1 MIDGPADRPRRSAAV
16 AAVYLLA
23 FVWILGKAALFRER
37 VPPGVPPDEPVHVS
51 YVAWLEASGALL
63 PRYEEM
69 HLLEADGRFGAQPS
83 YLAHP
88 PAYYHLLRGLARATG
103 GIPAGTLDAATRRLR
118 ALSAPLFAAAAALFL
133 WLGFRRA
140 APLPAHAL
148 FAATI
153 ATVPPLAFVGSA
165 VNNDVLAFLAG
176 GLALLG
182 LARLLEGRAG
192 GATGALVGAGLALAL
207 LAKATAGLLVLL
219 AVAAALALA
228 RRTVRWER
236 DPRFLLALLSW
247 LLLPALHYVPILLRY
262 GTPVPS
268 LDVVDPEAFA
278 RSAFVDAPG
287 ASRLAVVPWAMKLLK
302 VFGSTWLSL
311 IAHVWLPVGPL
322 PTLAGPALAALL
334 AALGL
339 LRRRR
344 SDGAAEAPLDDLVQA
359 GAVALA
365 GTLLV
370 NLAWA
375 RDGYLATERLGGMHA
390 RYYLPL
396 FPVLAFAAAR
406 GLERIP
412 ARGLARLTG
421 RGLVAAAAVLL
432 LVLFDAG
439 VTARYL
445 ALFPAP

>member
-1 MIDGPADRPRRSAAV
+1 MSDEPVGRSRRNVAV

-23 FVWILGKAALFRER
+23 LVWILGKATLFRER

-69 HLLEADGRFGAQPS
+69 RLLEADGRFGAQPS

-88 PAYYHLLRGLARATG
+88 PAYYHLLRGLARVTG
-103 GIPAGTLDAATRRLR
+103 GLPAAGTLDGATRRLR
-118 ALSAPLFAAAAALFL
+118 ALSAPLFVAAAALFL
-133 WLGFRRA
+133 WLGLRRP

-148 FAATI
+148 YAATV
-153 ATVPPLAFVGSA
+153 ATVPPFAFVGSA

-192 GATGALVGAGLALAL
+192 AATGTLVGAGLALAL
-207 LAKATAGLLVLL
+207 LSKATAGLLVLL
-219 AVAAALALA
+219 ATGAALALA
-228 RRTVRWER
+228 RRVVRWER
-236 DPRFLLALLSW
+236 DLRFLLAALPW

-268 LDVVDPEAFA
+268 LDVVDPAAFA
-278 RSAFVDAPG
+278 RSAFVEAPG
-287 ASRLAVVPWAMKLLK
+287 APRLAVVPWAVKLLK

-344 SDGAAEAPLDDLVQA
+344 ADGGAEAPVDDLVRA

-370 NLAWA
+370 NLAWV
-375 RDGYLATERLGGMHA
+375 RDAYVATERLGGIHA

-396 FPVLAFAAAR
+396 FPVLGLAAAR
-406 GLERIP
+406 GLERLP
-412 ARGLARLTG
+412 ARAL
-421 RGLVAAAAVLL
+421 LVAAVVIL
-432 LVLFDAG
+432 LVFFDAG

>member
-1 MIDGPADRPRRSAAV
+1 MSEGPEGRPRRSAAV

-23 FVWILGKAALFRER
+23 LVWTLGKAALFRDR

-51 YVAWLEASGALL
+51 YVAYLEATGRLL

-69 HLLEADGRFGAQPS
+69 RLLEADGRLGRQPS

-103 GIPAGTLDAATRRLR
+103 GIPSGPLATVTLRLR
-118 ALSAPLFAAAAALFL
+118 SLSAPLFAAAAALYL
-133 WLGFRRA
+133 WLGLRRA

-148 FAATI
+148 YAATI

-182 LARLLEGRAG
+182 LARLLEGRSGA
-192 GATGALVGAGLALAL
+192 ATGALVGAGLALAL
-207 LAKATAGLLVLL
+207 LSKATAGLLVLL
-219 AVAAALALA
+219 AAGAALALA
-228 RRTVRWER
+228 RRAVRWER
-236 DPRFLLALLSW
+236 DPRFLLALLPW
-247 LLLPALHYVPILLRY
+247 LLIPALHYVPILLRY

-268 LDVVDPEAFA
+268 LEVVDPAAFA
-278 RSAFVDAPG
+278 RSAFVVAPDG
-287 ASRLAVVPWAMKLLK
+287 PRLAVVPWALKLLR
-302 VFGSTWLSL
+302 VFGSTWLSV
-311 IAHVWLPVGPL
+311 IAHVWIPVGPL
-322 PTLAGPALAALL
+322 PTLAGPALAVLL
-334 AALGL
+334 AAFGL
-339 LRRRR
+339 FRRRGA
-344 SDGAAEAPLDDLVQA
+344 DGEADAALDDLVRI

-365 GTLLV
+365 ATLLV

-375 RDGYLATERLGGMHA
+375 RDGYLATGRLGGIHA

-396 FPVLAFAAAR
+396 FPVLALAAAR
-406 GLERIP
+406 GLGRLR
-412 ARGLARLTG
+412 ARGLLAS
-421 RGLVAAAAVLL
+421 AAVLL

-439 VTARYL
+439 VTARIL

>member
-1 MIDGPADRPRRSAAV
+1 MSDGPASRPRRSAAV

-23 FVWILGKAALFRER
+23 LVWILGKAAFFRER

-69 HLLEADGRFGAQPS
+69 RLLEADGRFGSLPS

-88 PAYYHLLRGLARATG
+88 PAYYHLLRGLARVTG
-103 GIPAGTLDAATRRLR
+103 GVPAGPLDAATRRLR

-133 WLGFRRA
+133 WLGFRRV

-148 FAATI
+148 YAATV
-153 ATVPPLAFVGSA
+153 ATVPPFAFVGSA

-192 GATGALVGAGLALAL
+192 AKTGTLVGTGLALAL
-207 LAKATAGLLVLL
+207 LSKATAGLLVLL

-228 RRTVRWER
+228 RRAVRWER
-236 DPRFLLALLSW
+236 DARFLLALAPW
-247 LLLPALHYVPILLRY
+247 LLLPVLHYVPILVRY

-268 LDVVDPEAFA
+268 LEVVDPEAFA
-278 RSAFVDAPG
+278 RSAFVEAPG
-287 ASRLAVVPWAMKLLK
+287 APRLAVVPWAVKLLK

-311 IAHVWLPVGPL
+311 VAHVWLPVGPL

-334 AALGL
+334 AVVGL
-339 LRRRR
+339 LRRKRA
-344 SDGAAEAPLDDLVQA
+344 DGGAEAPLDDLVRA

-365 GTLLV
+365 ATLLV

-375 RDGYLATERLGGMHA
+375 WDGYVATGRLGGIHA
-390 RYYLPL
+390 RYYLPFL
-396 FPVLAFAAAR
+396 PVLALAAAR
-406 GLERIP
+406 GLERLP
-412 ARGLARLTG
+412 ARALL
-421 RGLVAAAAVLL
+421 AAAAVLL
-432 LVLFDAG
+432 LVFFDAG

>member
-1 MIDGPADRPRRSAAV
+1 MDHLLVDRPRRSVAV
-16 AAVYLLA
+16 AAVYLFA
-23 FVWILGKAALFRER
+23 FAWILGKAALFRER

-51 YVAWLEASGALL
+51 YVAWLETSGALL

-69 HLLEADGRFGAQPS
+69 RLLEADGRFGSLPS

-103 GIPAGTLDAATRRLR
+103 GILSGPLDAATRRLR
-118 ALSAPLFAAAAALFL
+118 LLSAPLFAAAAALFL
-133 WLGFRRA
+133 GLGFRRA
-140 APLPAHAL
+140 APLPEHAL
-148 FAATI
+148 YAASI

-182 LARLLEGRAG
+182 CARLLEGRAG
-192 GATGALVGAGLALAL
+192 ARTGTLVGVGLALAL
-207 LAKATAGLLVLL
+207 LSKATAGLLVLL

-228 RRTVRWER
+228 RRAVRWER
-236 DPRFLLALLSW
+236 DPRFLLALAPW

-278 RSAFVDAPG
+278 RSAFVEAPG
-287 ASRLAVVPWAMKLLK
+287 APRLGVVPWGVKLVGL
-302 VFGSTWLSL
+302 FGSTWLSH

-334 AALGL
+334 VALGL
-339 LRRRR
+339 FRRRGPG
-344 SDGAAEAPLDDLVQA
+344 DVAESSCDALVRA

-365 GTLLV
+365 ATLLV

-375 RDGYLATERLGGMHA
+375 WDGYTAMGRFGGIHA

-396 FPVLAFAAAR
+396 LPCLALAATR
-406 GLERIP
+406 GLERLP
-412 ARGLARLTG
+412 ARGLL
-421 RGLVAAAAVLL
+421 AAAVVLL
-432 LVLFDAG
+432 LVLFDGG

>member
-1 MIDGPADRPRRSAAV
+1 MLDGPSNRPRRSAAV

-23 FVWILGKAALFRER
+23 LVWILGKAALFRER

-51 YVAWLEASGALL
+51 YVAWLEETGACL

-88 PAYYHLLRGLARATG
+88 PAYYHLLRGLARVTG
-103 GIPAGTLDAATRRLR
+103 GVPAGTLERATRRLR

-140 APLPAHAL
+140 APIPAHAL
-148 FAATI
+148 YAATI

-192 GATGALVGAGLALAL
+192 ATTGALVGSGLALAL
-207 LAKATAGLLVLL
+207 LSKATAGLLALL
-219 AVAAALALA
+219 AVAAALAFA
-228 RRTVRWER
+228 RRAVRWER
-236 DPRFLLALLSW
+236 DAPFLLALAPW

-311 IAHVWLPVGPL
+311 IAHVWLPVGSL

-339 LRRRR
+339 LRGRRADG
-344 SDGAAEAPLDDLVQA
+344 SDDAPLDDLIRA

-365 GTLLV
+365 ATLLV

-375 RDGYLATERLGGMHA
+375 RDGYVATGRLGGLHA

-396 FPVLAFAAAR
+396 LPVLALAAGR
-406 GLERIP
+406 GLERVP
-412 ARGLARLTG
+412 VRALL
-421 RGLVAAAAVLL
+421 AAAVVLL
-432 LVLFDAG
+432 LVLYDAG

>member
-1 MIDGPADRPRRSAAV
+1 MLDGPSNRPRRSAAV

-23 FVWILGKAALFRER
+23 LVWILGKAALFRER

-51 YVAWLEASGALL
+51 YVAWLEETGDCL

-88 PAYYHLLRGLARATG
+88 PAYYHLLRGLARVTG
-103 GIPAGTLDAATRRLR
+103 GVPAGPLDAATRRLR

-140 APLPAHAL
+140 APIPAHAL
-148 FAATI
+148 YAATI

-192 GATGALVGAGLALAL
+192 ATTGALVGSGLALAL
-207 LAKATAGLLVLL
+207 LSKATAGLLALL
-219 AVAAALALA
+219 AVAAALAFA
-228 RRTVRWER
+228 RRAVRWER
-236 DPRFLLALLSW
+236 DAPFLLALAPW

-268 LDVVDPEAFA
+268 LEVVDPEAFA
-278 RSAFVDAPG
+278 RSVFAVAPD
-287 ASRLAVVPWAMKLLK
+287 ASRLGLVPWALKLLE

-311 IAHVWLPVGPL
+311 IAHVWLPVGSL

-339 LRRRR
+339 LRGRRADG
-344 SDGAAEAPLDDLVQA
+344 SDDAPLDDLIRA

-365 GTLLV
+365 ATLLV

-375 RDGYLATERLGGMHA
+375 RDGYVATGRLGGLHA

-396 FPVLAFAAAR
+396 LPVLALAGAR
-406 GLERIP
+406 GLERLP
-412 ARGLARLTG
+412 ARSLL
-421 RGLVAAAAVLL
+421 AAAAVLL
-432 LVLFDAG
+432 LVLYDAG

>member
-1 MIDGPADRPRRSAAV
+1 MTDGPAGRLRKSVAV

-23 FVWILGKAALFRER
+23 LVWILGKAALFRER

-51 YVAWLEASGALL
+51 YVVWLEASGALL

-69 HLLEADGRFGAQPS
+69 RLLEADGRFGAQPS

-88 PAYYHLLRGLARATG
+88 PAYYHLLRGLARVTG
-103 GIPAGTLDAATRRLR
+103 GVPAGPLDAGTRRLR

-148 FAATI
+148 YAASV

-192 GATGALVGAGLALAL
+192 ARTGTLVGAGLALAL
-207 LAKATAGLLVLL
+207 LSKATAGLLVLL
-219 AVAAALALA
+219 AAAAALALA
-228 RRTVRWER
+228 RRAVRWER
-236 DPRFLLALLSW
+236 DARFLLALAPW
-247 LLLPALHYVPILLRY
+247 LLLPALHYVPILVRY

-268 LDVVDPEAFA
+268 LEVVDPEAFA
-278 RSAFVDAPG
+278 RSAFVEAPG
-287 ASRLAVVPWAMKLLK
+287 APRLADVPWAVKLLK

-322 PTLAGPALAALL
+322 TTLAGPALAALL

-339 LRRRR
+339 FRRRGPGDVAE
-344 SDGAAEAPLDDLVQA
+344 SAADDLVRA

-365 GTLLV
+365 ATLLV

-375 RDGYLATERLGGMHA
+375 RDGYVATGRLGGIHA

-396 FPVLAFAAAR
+396 LPVLALAAAR
-406 GLERIP
+406 GLERVP
-412 ARGLARLTG
+412 ARALL
-421 RGLVAAAAVLL
+421 AAAVVLL